1 MLSHFSRVW
10 LCVTLWTLVCQAP
23 FFMKFSRQEYWSGL
37 PCPPPGDLPDPWMK
51 TVSPGSPA
59 LAGGY
64 FTTSATWEV
73 HIVLIVHVFK
83 NSVII
88 HQDEIT
94 LKLYSRKKYINE
106 IISNYIY
113 RICFEWLQIKK
124 ISSRTFYNTILIL
137 PFPIA
142 NEEFC
147 LSMCANHSGFHLF
160 PLL

>member
-1 MLSHFSRVW
+1 MLNHFSRVW

-23 FFMKFSRQEYWSGL
+23 LFMKFSRQEYWSGL

-51 TVSPGSPA
+51 TMSLGSPA
-59 LAGGY
+59 LAGGF

-73 HIVLIVHVFK
+73 HIVLKVYLFK
-83 NSVII
+83 NLVIL

-113 RICFEWLQIKK
+113 RIRFEWLQIKK